1 MPGNTK
7 KHRRGNGEGS
17 VYQRKDGT
25 WAAVLT
31 VGVKQ
36 DGKPDRKFLY
46 GKTRKEVADK
56 LREAQNK
63 LDAGVIPGGDNVLFS
78 TWVMNWLEVV
88 INLYFLLYSKD
99 T

>member
-31 VGVKQ
+31 VGVKP

-46 GKTRKEVADK
+46 GKTRKEVA
-56 LREAQNK
+56 
-63 LDAGVIPGGDNVLFS
+63 G
-78 TWVMNWLEVV
+78 
-88 INLYFLLYSKD
+88 
-99 T
+99 

>member
-31 VGVKQ
+31 VGVKP
-36 DGKPDRKFLY
+36 DGKPDRKLS
-46 GKTRKEVADK
+46 
-56 LREAQNK
+56 L
-63 LDAGVIPGGDNVLFS
+63 IH
-78 TWVMNWLEVV
+78 
-88 INLYFLLYSKD
+88 I
-99 T
+99 

>member
-46 GKTRKEVADK
+46 GKTRKEVA
-56 LREAQNK
+56 EA
-63 LDAGVIPGGDNVLFS
+63 
-78 TWVMNWLEVV
+78 
-88 INLYFLLYSKD
+88 
-99 T
+99 

>member
-31 VGVKQ
+31 VGVKP

-46 GKTRKEVADK
+46 GKTRKEVAK
-56 LREAQNK
+56 HKISLT
-63 LDAGVIPGGDNVLFS
+63 LVLSLGATMF
-78 TWVMNWLEVV
+78 
-88 INLYFLLYSKD
+88 FLVRG
-99 T
+99 

>member
-31 VGVKQ
+31 VGVSQ
-36 DGKPDRKFLY
+36 MVNQIGSFCMERPGKK
-46 GKTRKEVADK
+46 
-56 LREAQNK
+56 
-63 LDAGVIPGGDNVLFS
+63 
-78 TWVMNWLEVV
+78 
-88 INLYFLLYSKD
+88 
-99 T
+99 

>member
-56 LREAQNK
+56 LREAQNS
-63 LDAGVIPGGDNVLFS
+63 LTLVLS
-78 TWVMNWLEVV
+78 LGAIMS
-88 INLYFLLYSKD
+88 FLVRG
-99 T
+99 